1 MQVKVKKAARR
12 RALPALKAVLLL
24 VIVGTVWYTLRQQ
37 RQGLDDIFREFR
49 TALTLPNALLLALV
63 IALTALNWSLEA
75 RKWQALA
82 RRIEAV
88 TFADA
93 LRGVLAGLS
102 IGFVSQVNAG
112 DFLGKVGS
120 LRSDRRLEALGAV
133 LLGSGVQS
141 FVTLAFGTLAYALF
155 LNRVPQSPDRAHLL
169 VLAGLGGTLAASLWL
184 YARRDRLETWLARF
198 GWLRRFS
205 RNFHVLQTYT
215 PGEVSAVLG
224 WATLRHL
231 TFTGQFLLVLRMFDV
246 RLPLVDSWT
255 AVNGV
260 FLAKTLV
267 PAFHFL
273 SDLGIREFS
282 ALYFFGFF
290 GVPAARVVSATL
302 TLWLFNLLL
311 PVLVGSVFVFQLR
324 FSRTA
329 R

>member
-1 MQVKVKKAARR
+1 MQVSLKNVARR
-12 RALPALKAVLLL
+12 RTLPLLKASVLL
-24 VIVGTVWYTLRQQ
+24 VVAGTVWYTLRQQ
-37 RQGLDDIFREFR
+37 RQGLSAIFQEF
-49 TALTLPNALLLALV
+49 TKALTLPNAVLLGLV
-63 IALTALNWSLEA
+63 VALTALNWSLEA

-82 RRIEAV
+82 RKIEPIS
-88 TFADA
+88 FGDA

-141 FVTLAFGTLAYALF
+141 FVTLAFGTLAYAAF
-155 LNRVPQSPDRAHLL
+155 LVRVPEPLGRGHF
-169 VLAGLGGTLAASLWL
+169 AGLAVLGSTLALALGL
-184 YARRDRLETWLARF
+184 YARRNRLETGLARF
-198 GWLRRFS
+198 RGLRRFS
-205 RNFHVLQTYT
+205 RNFHVLQTYSPT
-215 PGEVSAVLG
+215 ETARVLG

-231 TFTGQFLLVLRMFDV
+231 TFTLQFLLVLAMFGI
-246 RLPLVDSWT
+246 RLPLLDSWT
-255 AVNGV
+255 VVSLV
-260 FLAKTLV
+260 FLAKTLI

-290 GVPAARVVSATL
+290 DVPAARVVSATL
-302 TLWLFNLLL
+302 TLWLFNLLI
-311 PVLVGSVFVFQLR
+311 PVLVGSAFVLQLR
-324 FSRTA
+324 FPRTA